1 MKFSKPK
8 LLKKYQ
14 DQFEDARGFLNP
26 TSLIALLKMEEL
38 GNFDPRYQLMSFTK
52 NENTFRGFHFQKPP
66 SQQIKVIIVHSGK
79 ILDFVF
85 PYEEKKEENII
96 TFQLEAGD
104 VLLIPDNY
112 AHGFY
117 TESSNVLLQYIM
129 NYEYVPEDYTG
140 FNGLE
145 YISKKINK
153 NNILISKNDLNL
165 PHITFD

>member
-85 PYEEKKEENII
+85 PYEEKKKK
-96 TFQLEAGD
+96 T
-104 VLLIPDNY
+104 LL
-112 AHGFY
+112 HF
-117 TESSNVLLQYIM
+117 S
-129 NYEYVPEDYTG
+129 
-140 FNGLE
+140 
-145 YISKKINK
+145 
-153 NNILISKNDLNL
+153 
-165 PHITFD
+165 